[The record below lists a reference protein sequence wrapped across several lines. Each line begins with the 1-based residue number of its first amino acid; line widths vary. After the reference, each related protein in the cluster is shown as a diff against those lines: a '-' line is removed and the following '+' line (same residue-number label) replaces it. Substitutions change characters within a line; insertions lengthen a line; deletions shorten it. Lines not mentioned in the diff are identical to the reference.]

1 MKPLARSAT
10 LAVDFSTLEDY
21 PLSKDRIGLF
31 NSGLVPFSTYERDE
45 RFFAESGAS
54 HLRIDLGW
62 GAEWMPWSHEVVEL
76 RDGTASYSFDETD
89 AIARLLERNGVTPYW
104 SYCYAPVAAREP
116 GQDWRSMAADNS
128 VWVDTV
134 RAYVIGA
141 NDRGVRIGYHEVYN
155 EPDLRDER
163 TAEPIFYAGD
173 LEDYL
178 DLYRQ
183 TALAIREA
191 DPQARIGGPALA
203 AASVNGEWIRR
214 FLAMVQD
221 EGLPLDFLSF
231 HHYGTF
237 SVQNSIDTVL
247 EIVGEFSG
255 FQQLELHLNEYNS
268 FVIDYPRA
276 GVQDTHFLGAAFAA
290 DLPRLLRVSP
300 LTRVSWAQFLD
311 SGHDNFSGMI
321 DIDGM
326 EKPVYRVY
334 RLYQSMPVERRR
346 VVVTGPAG
354 LGAIASSD
362 GARSAVLAWNRHSAD
377 LELRVEVGTTEGS
390 ARVTPVGSNGSSAA
404 PQYVAI
410 VDGAIVLTLER
421 GAVVGIELGSEA
433 IGSPRRLAERVN
445 YSFVDRAASSWM
457 DVDEAT
463 GTIRFGTADVDDAV
477 LIAGV
482 ELPLA
487 ALTAP
492 RATLVFADGSLAP
505 GSVILRVDRSD
516 SSETTFVGESARKF
530 DWAAHLPTR
539 AVPVGTARVTAALV
553 GAPAGA
559 FATVRVASS
568 SGAAVS
574 VR

>member
-1 MKPLARSAT
+1 M
-10 LAVDFSTLEDY
+10 LEDY

-62 GAEWMPWSHEVVEL
+62 GAEWMPWSREVVEL
-76 RDGTASYSFDETD
+76 RDGKASYSFDETD
-89 AIARLLERNGVTPYW
+89 SIARVLERNGVTPYW

-116 GQDWRSMAADNS
+116 GQDWRHMAADNS

-141 NDRGVRIGYHEVYN
+141 RQRGVRIGYHEVYN

-214 FLAMVQD
+214 FLAMVQ
-221 EGLPLDFLSF
+221 EEQLPLDFLSF

-237 SVQNSIDTVL
+237 SVQKSIDTVL
-247 EIVGEFSG
+247 GILAEFDV

-268 FVIDYPRA
+268 FVIDYPR
-276 GVQDTHFLGAAFAA
+276 GGPQDTHLLGAAFAA

-321 DIDGM
+321 DIEGA
-326 EKPVYRVY
+326 EKPLYRVY

-346 VVVTGPAG
+346 VNITGPEG

-362 GARSAVLAWNRHSAD
+362 GGRSAVLAWNRHSAG
-377 LELRVEVGTTEGS
+377 LELRVEVGAILER
-390 ARVTPVGSNGSSAA
+390 ARITLVGANGSPAA
-404 PQYVAI
+404 AQDIAI

-433 IGSPRRLAERVN
+433 AATTRRLAERVN
-445 YSFVDRAASSWM
+445 YSFVNRAASSWM

-463 GTIRFGTADVDDAV
+463 AIIRFGTADVDNAV
-477 LIAGV
+477 LVGGV
-482 ELPLA
+482 EVPVA
-487 ALTAP
+487 ALTESH
-492 RATLVFADGSLAP
+492 ATVVFADGSSAP
-505 GSVILRVDRSD
+505 GSVMLRIDRTDPSR
-516 SSETTFVGESARKF
+516 TTFIGENASTF
-530 DWAAHLPTR
+530 DWSAHIPAR
-539 AVPVGTARVTAALV
+539 AVPTGMARVTAALI

-568 SGAAVS
+568 AGVVAS